1 MPQHSG
7 GEQGIGTGGGGGGG
21 VRRAEG
27 VTVCSLAGIG
37 H

>member
-7 GEQGIGTGGGGGGG
+7 GEQGIGTGGGGGG